1 MVGGKG
7 RWGGEKGKVR
17 TNTLSRMGAH
27 YLSSL
32 VPRHLCPFFL
42 GWDGSGLGPKVYLDD
57 HVLGPLCEVPLLL
70 HLLILVLR

>member
-1 MVGGKG
+1 MRGKG

-27 YLSSL
+27 YLGSL
-32 VPRHLCPFFL
+32 VPRPSAPFSS
-42 GWDGSGLGPKVYLDD
+42 DGSGLGPKVYLDD

-70 HLLILVLR
+70 HLLVLILR